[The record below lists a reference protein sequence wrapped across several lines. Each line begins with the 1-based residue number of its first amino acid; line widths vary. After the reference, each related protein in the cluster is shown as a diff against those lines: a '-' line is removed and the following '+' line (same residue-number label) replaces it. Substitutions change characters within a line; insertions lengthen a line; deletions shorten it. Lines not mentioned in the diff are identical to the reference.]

1 MRTTARLISSLK
13 SCRTATNRSIPY
25 ILTQIPKQALI
36 STSRMCH
43 GSKET
48 AVAEKESSKAITS
61 PSDKIDDYKLLSG
74 TSRRRQ
80 LNKWDKLVLYLHSE
94 KGRYKSLKD
103 VPDEVPFSEMGVAY
117 DRQRVRI
124 MVITIPIGL
133 IASLLFIIWQKQDI
147 EKSEYHGQR
156 LLESRYSIA
165 NEIKSDK
172 GAPLPQ
178 LTKRNKDEDTEK

>member
-1 MRTTARLISSLK
+1 MLLSSLK
-13 SCRTATNRSIPY
+13 SCRTATNGSIPF
-25 ILTQIPKQALI
+25 ILTPTQKQALI
-36 STSRMCH
+36 STTRMCH

-48 AVAEKESSKAITS
+48 AVAEKESSKTVMS
-61 PSDKIDDYKLLSG
+61 HSDKTDDYKLLSG

-80 LNKWDKLVLYLHSE
+80 LNKWDKLVLYLNSD

-103 VPDEVPFSEMGVAY
+103 VPDEVPFATMGVAY

-133 IASLLFIIWQKQDI
+133 IVCGLFILWQKNDI
-147 EKSEYHGQR
+147 EKSEYRGQR
-156 LLESRYSIA
+156 LLESSYSIA
-165 NEIKSDK
+165 YELKSAK

-178 LTKRNKDEDTEK
+178 LTKRNKDDDTEN

>member
-1 MRTTARLISSLK
+1 MRTTAKIISSLK
-13 SCRTATNRSIPY
+13 SCRAASNGSIPFVF
-25 ILTQIPKQALI
+25 TPIPKQALI

-48 AVAEKESSKAITS
+48 AVAEKESPKAVMS
-61 PSDKIDDYKLLSG
+61 QSDKTDDYKILSG

-80 LNKWDKLVLYLHSE
+80 LNKWDKLVLYLHGD

-103 VPDEVPFSEMGVAY
+103 VPDEVPFATMGVAY

-133 IASLLFIIWQKQDI
+133 IVCGLFIIWQKKDI

-156 LLESRYSIA
+156 LLESSYSIA
-165 NEIKSDK
+165 SEIKSHK
-172 GAPLPQ
+172 GAPLPHIS
-178 LTKRNKDEDTEK
+178 KRNKDDETEN